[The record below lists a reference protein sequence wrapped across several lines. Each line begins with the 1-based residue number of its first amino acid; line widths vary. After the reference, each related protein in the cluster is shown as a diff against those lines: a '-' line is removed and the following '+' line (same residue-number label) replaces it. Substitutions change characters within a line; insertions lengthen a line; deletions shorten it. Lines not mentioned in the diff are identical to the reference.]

1 MIACG
6 GQVVE
11 PIQATLES
19 GQLLASIGMIAICAR
34 QLFCEGMRFGDLMP
48 RLLGNAAAC
57 DQLFQ
62 TVVGAAV
69 EIADKLGEA
78 EQK

>member
-1 MIACG
+1 MKAGLQGLDWAHSDVASGTAACG
-6 GQVVE
+6 
-11 PIQATLES
+11 AK
-19 GQLLASIGMIAICAR
+19 
-34 QLFCEGMRFGDLMP
+34 QLFREGVRFGDLMP
-48 RLLGNAAAC
+48 RLLGDAAAC

-62 TVVGAAV
+62 TVAEAAV